1 MSRRKTFFSV
11 PHSEQSPRFV
21 QLKVWYT
28 YAVTSSTEPR
38 LSGRLYSAA
47 PRVFYFIFP
56 PLIEFL
62 PRPAE
67 TLSSS
72 RAGKGSTCSCS
83 PFLSHPSCPSPFPTL
98 TRTFRF
104 PSGLFV
110 RGFPRCISSLTTR
123 YRDDELAIAR
133 RVIIF
138 ADVTTGPV

>member
-1 MSRRKTFFSV
+1 MSRRKIFFSV
-11 PHSEQSPRFV
+11 PYSEQSPRFV
-21 QLKVWYT
+21 QLKVRYT
-28 YAVTSSTEPR
+28 YAITSSMEPR

-72 RAGKGSTCSCS
+72 RAGKGSTFSSCL
-83 PFLSHPSCPSPFPTL
+83 FLFHSSCPSPFPTL

-104 PSGLFV
+104 PSGLGFV

-123 YRDDELAIAR
+123 YRDDKLSLR
-133 RVIIF
+133 GV
-138 ADVTTGPV
+138 